1 MMAEASI
8 WNKPER
14 MDIRSGRCCL
24 NKNFI
29 KVKAAVKQRDVKR
42 TDCK

>member
-14 MDIRSGRCCL
+14 MDIRSGICCL